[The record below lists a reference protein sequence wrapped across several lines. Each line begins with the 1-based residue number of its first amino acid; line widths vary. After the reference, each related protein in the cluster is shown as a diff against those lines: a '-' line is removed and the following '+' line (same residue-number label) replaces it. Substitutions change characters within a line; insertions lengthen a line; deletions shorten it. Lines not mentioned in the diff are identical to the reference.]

1 DERRRE
7 ELPKPPAKLQTR
19 LQAQWG
25 FSDLDMR
32 DTVGAG
38 ALDLVAAT
46 IDAGA
51 DPAAAKKRWLGEL
64 ARRANED
71 GVDLD
76 ALSITA
82 AQVAQVQALID
93 SGRINDKI
101 ARQVL
106 EGVLA
111 HEGAPEEIVTNRGL
125 ELVSDDAALSDAV

>member
-1 DERRRE
+1 
-7 ELPKPPAKLQTR
+7 
-19 LQAQWG
+19 
-25 FSDLDMR
+25 
-32 DTVGAG
+32 
-38 ALDLVAAT
+38 
-46 IDAGA
+46 DAGA
-51 DPAAAKKRWLGEL
+51 DPAAAKKWWLGEL

-111 HEGAPEEIVTNRGL
+111 HEGSPEEIVTNRGL
-125 ELVSDDAALSDAV
+125 ELVSDDAALSDAVDQAIADNPDEIGRASCRERGEMSAVAAA